1 MLANEKVLDK
11 ASYCKLDHYF
21 FDITAIVL
29 VLLYLSESLGISISL
44 CFYKRNL
51 KLFLTA
57 SQYSFI
63 VRNMFLRKLSFSI
76 LFAKTKEFRHYESNI
91 MENVSTMSDFL
102 PNENVY

>member
-1 MLANEKVLDK
+1 MLANKKVLDK

-63 VRNMFLRKLSFSI
+63 VRNMSFSI

>member
-1 MLANEKVLDK
+1 MLANKKVLDK

-21 FDITAIVL
+21 FDITTIVL

-57 SQYSFI
+57 SQYS
-63 VRNMFLRKLSFSI
+63 
-76 LFAKTKEFRHYESNI
+76 
-91 MENVSTMSDFL
+91 MSDFL
-102 PNENVY
+102 PNEKCLLANKEHFLYKIY